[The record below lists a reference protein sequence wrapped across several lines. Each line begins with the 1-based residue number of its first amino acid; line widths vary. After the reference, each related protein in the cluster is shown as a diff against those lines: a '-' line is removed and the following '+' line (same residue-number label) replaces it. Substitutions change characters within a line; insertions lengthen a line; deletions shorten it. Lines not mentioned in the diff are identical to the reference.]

1 MPSTSAARSS
11 LVRDESVNAE
21 VRRSMDE
28 SASALN
34 RGDVETIL
42 RTYAPDAVL
51 LPPNS
56 PGVQGIMAIRQLWE
70 SFLASGFCNAALE
83 FDQIEHWGDV
93 AIAIGRYKVQISVTP
108 GTFEVDRGKYASYLR
123 RMEDGQFRVTMS
135 MWYSDRWQRL
145 NHP

>member
-1 MPSTSAARSS
+1 
-11 LVRDESVNAE
+11 
-21 VRRSMDE
+21 MDE
-28 SASALN
+28 CTSALN

-42 RTYAPDAVL
+42 RTYAPDAVV

-70 SFLASGFCNAALE
+70 SFLASGFCNAVLE

>member
-1 MPSTSAARSS
+1 RGKELSPVEMPAMRCDTDERGTLGRRGIAVNALARGVRVPSTSAARSS

-42 RTYAPDAVL
+42 RSYAPDAVL

-56 PGVQGIMAIRQLWE
+56 PGVQGILAIRQLWE

-93 AIAIGRYKVQISVTP
+93 
-108 GTFEVDRGKYASYLR
+108 
-123 RMEDGQFRVTMS
+123 
-135 MWYSDRWQRL
+135 
-145 NHP
+145 

>member
-1 MPSTSAARSS
+1 MSSPSAERAPPIQSEDVQAMICKSMAQSTSAF
-11 LVRDESVNAE
+11 
-21 VRRSMDE
+21 
-28 SASALN
+28 N

-42 RTYAPDAVL
+42 RSYAPDAVL

-56 PGVQGIMAIRQLWE
+56 PGVQGLMAIRQLWE

-93 AIAIGRYKVQISVTP
+93 AIAMGRYKVQISVTP

>member
-1 MPSTSAARSS
+1 MPSARSS

-21 VRRSMDE
+21 VRRRMDE

-42 RTYAPDAVL
+42 RSYAPDAVL

-56 PGVQGIMAIRQLWE
+56 PGVQGLMAIRQLWE

-93 AIAIGRYKVQISVTP
+93 AIAIGRY
-108 GTFEVDRGKYASYLR
+108 
-123 RMEDGQFRVTMS
+123 
-135 MWYSDRWQRL
+135 
-145 NHP
+145 